1 MGLAYKCDRCG
12 DFYIYYE
19 RSIDMKK
26 RRIMSV
32 NALRP
37 MVEDFLPG
45 PDNTWEGQ
53 TPITLCQAC
62 LQEFEDF
69 MSDTSMGK
77 RPTID
82 ELMQKLNVTPMPGPD
97 WNAIKKYVPNAYKQ
111 IIKEK
116 EAKYKA
122 NEEDK

>member
-12 DFYIYYE
+12 GFYTYYE
-19 RSIDMKK
+19 RSIDTKK

-37 MVEDFLPG
+37 MVAEFLPY
-45 PDNTWEGQ
+45 PDNTQEGQ
-53 TPITLCQAC
+53 TPITLCPTC
-62 LQEFEDF
+62 LKEFEDF
-69 MSDTSMGK
+69 MSDTSIGK

-82 ELMQKLNVTPMPGPD
+82 ELMQKLNDTPMPGPD
-97 WNAIKKYVPNAYKQ
+97 WSAIKKYVPNAYKQ

-116 EAKYKA
+116 ETKYKA